1 MNLKDIQVAI
11 VGKLSDRLMAKV
23 ESTFTA
29 YRLWELTDAD
39 AFYTQIAPD
48 IQALVTSGN
57 PVMGAS
63 RALIE
68 KFPNLK
74 IIASNGVGYDPIDIV
89 AAREHGVIVTNTPG
103 VLNDC
108 VADIGMALLLN
119 VARRIN
125 IADRYVRD
133 GRWPNEGR
141 FPMATKVSGKRC
153 GIVGLGNIGNA
164 VARRAAAFEME
175 IHYFD
180 PKPHNKPGWMA
191 HDSLVSLAQA
201 VDFLVLTLPGGAS
214 TRGVIDK
221 TVLQALGG
229 TGHLISIS
237 RGSVVNETDLIDAL
251 QNNIIAGAALD
262 VYANEPHVPEQLM
275 SLDNVVLTPH
285 IASGTSETFN
295 AMADLVFDN
304 LQAFFS
310 GQPVISPVTQ

>member
-29 YRLWELTDAD
+29 YRLWELAD
-39 AFYTQIAPD
+39 EGAFYTQIAPD

-108 VADIGMALLLN
+108 VADIGIALLLN

-180 PKPHNKPGWMA
+180 PKPHNKPDWTA

-221 TVLQALGG
+221 TVLQALGK

-237 RGSVVNETDLIDAL
+237 RGSVVNEPDLIDAL

-310 GQPVISPVTQ
+310 GQPVITPVTQ